1 MVKGIGERIK
11 QLRMERDLSMDMLV
25 ADMNQRYLIEL
36 EKPLNKSM
44 ISRWEADI
52 NNPTLQSAKCLCDY
66 FNVSLDYLIGV
77 TDKRTPAHLLAYA
90 RHFADKGGAS

>member
-1 MVKGIGERIK
+1 MIKGVGQKIKTLRI
-11 QLRMERDLSMDMLV
+11 ERDLTMDML
-25 ADMNQRYLIEL
+25 ATDLNRRYQND
-36 EKPLNKSM
+36 KPINISM

-52 NNPTLQSAKCLCDY
+52 NNPTLDNARNLCDY
-66 FNVSLDYLIGV
+66 FNVSLDYLIGL